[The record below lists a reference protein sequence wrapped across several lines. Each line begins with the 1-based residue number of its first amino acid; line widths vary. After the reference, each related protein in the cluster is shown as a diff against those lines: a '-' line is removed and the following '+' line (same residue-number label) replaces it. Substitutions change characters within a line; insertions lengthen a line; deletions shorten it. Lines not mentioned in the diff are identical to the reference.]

1 MKNTL
6 KDLLIFTLLLLS
18 YIYIINNIDYI
29 KYQTIYILKIS
40 VNNII
45 PILFPTLILSN
56 IIFSSNIPYL
66 INKYLKINP
75 IYILSIISGS
85 PTNAYIL
92 KNNNQDITKHLSL
105 TNYPSLIFI
114 YNYLL
119 LIFNKKIAI
128 ILILLNILSNI
139 IIFFI
144 IKPPKLYQPNI
155 NKISLIQLITS
166 SISSAS
172 TTIISIIATCIFYAI
187 LPTSLINNTYLKTL
201 LLSIT
206 EITSSLNNL
215 SIINIP
221 LNIKLL
227 FTIISISTTGLCI
240 QTQILNITNNIN
252 IKEYIKNRL
261 LHLAIYLSITYIIIH
276 LLI

>member
-6 KDLLIFTLLLLS
+6 KDLLIFTLLLLA
-18 YIYIINNIDYI
+18 YIYIINNIEYI
-29 KYQTIYILKIS
+29 QDQTIYILKIS
-40 VNNII
+40 INNII

-92 KNNNQDITKHLSL
+92 KNNNQNITKHLSL

-119 LIFNKKIAI
+119 LIFNKRIAI
-128 ILILLNILSNI
+128 ILILLNISSNI
-139 IIFFI
+139 ILYFI
-144 IKPPKLYQPNI
+144 IKPSKLNQPNI

-187 LPTSLINNTYLKTL
+187 LPTSLINNTYLKSL

-206 EITSSLNNL
+206 EITSSLNNI

-261 LHLAIYLSITYIIIH
+261 LHLAIYLSLTYIIIH

>member
-6 KDLLIFTLLLLS
+6 KDLLIFTLLLLA
-18 YIYIINNIDYI
+18 YIYIINNIEYI
-29 KYQTIYILKIS
+29 KNQTIYILKIS
-40 VNNII
+40 INNII

-119 LIFNKKIAI
+119 LIFNKRIAI
-128 ILILLNILSNI
+128 ILILLNISSNI
-139 IIFFI
+139 IIYFI
-144 IKPPKLYQPNI
+144 IKPSKLNQPNI

-172 TTIISIIATCIFYAI
+172 TTIISIISTCIFYAI
-187 LPTSLINNTYLKTL
+187 LPTSLINNNYLKSL

-206 EITSSLNNL
+206 EITSSLNNI

-261 LHLAIYLSITYIIIH
+261 LHLAIYLSLTYIIIH

>member
-6 KDLLIFTLLLLS
+6 KDLLIFTLLLLA
-18 YIYIINNIDYI
+18 YIYIINNIEYI
-29 KYQTIYILKIS
+29 KDQTIYILKIS
-40 VNNII
+40 INNII

-92 KNNNQDITKHLSL
+92 KNNNKDITKHLSL

-119 LIFNKKIAI
+119 LIFNKRIAI

-139 IIFFI
+139 ILYFV
-144 IKPPKLYQPNI
+144 IKPSKLNQPNI

-187 LPTSLINNTYLKTL
+187 LPTSLINNTYLKSL

-206 EITSSLNNL
+206 EITSSLNNI

-227 FTIISISTTGLCI
+227 FTIITISTTGLCI

-261 LHLAIYLSITYIIIH
+261 LHLAIYLSLTYIIIH

>member
-6 KDLLIFTLLLLS
+6 KQIILFTLITLS
-18 YIYIINNIDYI
+18 YIYIINNINYI
-29 KYQTIYILKIS
+29 KINIINILKLSI
-40 VNNII
+40 NNII
-45 PILFPTLILSN
+45 PIIFPTLFITNILLN
-56 IIFSSNIPYL
+56 TKIPYI

-75 IYILSIISGS
+75 IYILSILTGS
-85 PTNAYIL
+85 PTNAYML
-92 KNNNQDITKHLSL
+92 NNYNIDKTKYLSL

-114 YNYLL
+114 YTYLNI
-119 LIFNKKIAI
+119 IFNKKISI
-128 ILILLNILSNI
+128 ILIVTNIISNI
-139 IIFFI
+139 ILYFI
-144 IKPPKLYQPNI
+144 IKPNKITYNNI
-155 NKISLIQLITS
+155 NQLPITLLIPESIKKSTTTTINI
-166 SISSAS
+166 ISSCMLYS
-172 TTIISIIATCIFYAI
+172 I
-187 LPTSLINNTYLKTL
+187 LPTNLINNTYIKSL

-215 SIINIP
+215 SNINIP

-240 QTQILNITNNIN
+240 QTQILSIINNIN

-261 LHLAIYLSITYIIIH
+261 LHLVIYLLINYIIF